1 MESLKELAD
10 VFIWLIRAGSTVRV
24 AYCFLK
30 MVVNDEE
37 ITVYKRRIKNVIIF
51 HILAESVWALKDL
64 VTYYF
69 T

>member
-10 VFIWLIRAGSTVRV
+10 IFIWFIRAGSVTRV
-24 AYCFLK
+24 SYCFLK
-30 MVVNDEE
+30 MVVSDDEV
-37 ITVYKRRIKNVIIF
+37 TTYKRRVKNVVIF

>member
-10 VFIWLIRAGSTVRV
+10 IFIWFIRAGSTTRV

-30 MVVNDEE
+30 MVGNDDE
-37 ITVYKRRIKNVIIF
+37 ITTYKRRIKNAVIF
-51 HILAESVWALKDL
+51 HVLAESVWALKDL
-64 VTYYF
+64 VSYYF